1 MLARLP
7 PFIVRRRPLLL
18 RKIYMPSLTGPRP
31 VDWKAAAPPI
41 PNFAPQHDSLPRLP
55 VPNLTA
61 TLDRLKTSLL
71 PLAHSEAEFTDAAR
85 KIDAFGSHAGSG
97 NLLQS
102 RLLQRASE
110 REHWL
115 EEWWD
120 NLGYLGYR
128 DSVVVNVSY
137 YYGFDGQPAHLPQS
151 PAARAAG
158 LARGALVFRQKLL
171 SGQVGPDKTKEGQ
184 FCMDTYRW
192 MFDCCRI
199 PGLQGLD
206 WSVSH
211 AGFKVDDLGHIIIV
225 RRNRF
230 WKLNGVV
237 NGRILSMT
245 ELEKQIQ
252 HIYDSTTEEYPGVG
266 VLTASNRDV
275 WAKDHA
281 HLAANPHN
289 AHILDTIHS
298 SAFLVSLDTDTPSSP
313 IDHSRSL
320 WHGSLSP
327 STSDAPGL
335 KNRWVDKPVEF
346 IVFDNARAGLL
357 GEHSVMDGTPTA
369 RMCDEVLDW
378 LADPTFDLGT
388 PSAIPL
394 PEPEPLDF
402 VIDDTTRTA
411 IDKASKAAYELA
423 DSQSLSY
430 HLTSY
435 GKAAIKEFRV
445 SPDSWAQ
452 MIIQLAYARL
462 LRARGLKREGGTYEA
477 ATTRRYWK
485 GRTETIRVVTSQ
497 SDAFVSAMDDPHVS
511 CEDRKQLFDA
521 AAKAHIA
528 LAKAAGTGE
537 GVDRHM
543 LGLKLCLKE
552 GEPVPELY
560 NDPLYKRSGNWVL
573 STSAIFSD
581 HFPVYGWGEVVPE
594 GFGVAYMTGYDD
606 RLQYTVT
613 SRKEMP
619 NQEFMDEIARAA
631 LDLYDLHAGQPKSM
645 L

>member
-1 MLARLP
+1 MLAR
-7 PFIVRRRPLLL
+7 RPLSIALQ
-18 RKIYMPSLTGPRP
+18 RPFRNIYMSSLTGPRP
-31 VDWKAAAPPI
+31 VSWKAAAPPI
-41 PNFAPQHDSLPRLP
+41 PNFAAQHASLPRLP
-55 VPNLTA
+55 VPNLNA
-61 TLDRLKTSLL
+61 TLQRLKASLL
-71 PLAHSEAEFTDAAR
+71 PLAHSEAEFADAAK
-85 KIDAFGSHAGSG
+85 KIEAFGSHAGSG

-110 REHWL
+110 REQWL

-171 SGQVGPDKTKEGQ
+171 SGQVSPDATKEGQ
-184 FCMDTYRW
+184 FCMDSYRW

-199 PGLQGLD
+199 PGLEGLD
-206 WSVSH
+206 WSTSH
-211 AGFKVDDLGHIIIV
+211 TGANADELGHIIIV
-225 RRNRF
+225 RKNRF
-230 WKLNGVV
+230 WKLKGIV
-237 NGRILSMT
+237 NGRILSMS

-281 HLAANPHN
+281 HLATNPHN
-289 AHILDTIHS
+289 ASILHTIHS
-298 SAFLVSLDTDTPSSP
+298 SAFLISLDTDTPTSP
-313 IDHSRSL
+313 VDLSRSS

-346 IVFDNARAGLL
+346 IVFDNARAGFL
-357 GEHSVMDGTPTA
+357 GEHSVMDGTPTV

-378 LADPTFDLGT
+378 LADPAFDLGT
-388 PSAIPL
+388 PSATP
-394 PEPEPLDF
+394 PPTPEPLDF
-402 VIDDTTRTA
+402 VVDGTTRNA

-423 DSQSLSY
+423 NSQELSY

-435 GKAAIKEFRV
+435 GKAAIKTFGV

-462 LRARGLKREGGTYEA
+462 LRARGLKREGGTYES
-477 ATTRRYWK
+477 ATTRKYWK

-497 SDAFVSAMDDPHVS
+497 SDAFVSAMDDSRVS
-511 CEDRKQLFDA
+511 REDRKKLFDA
-521 AAKAHIA
+521 AAKAHIT
-528 LAKAAGTGE
+528 LAKAAGAGE

-552 GEPVPELY
+552 GEPVPEVY
-560 NDPLYKRSGNWVL
+560 NDPLYKRSGNWAL

-581 HFPVYGWGEVVPE
+581 HFPAYGWGEVVPE
-594 GFGVAYMTGYDD
+594 GFGVAYMTGFND
-606 RLQYTVT
+606 RLQYTIT

-619 NQEFMDEIARAA
+619 NQEFKEEIARAA
-631 LDLYDLHAGQPKSM
+631 VDLYDLYAGQPKAM

>member
-1 MLARLP
+1 
-7 PFIVRRRPLLL
+7 
-18 RKIYMPSLTGPRP
+18 
-31 VDWKAAAPPI
+31 
-41 PNFAPQHDSLPRLP
+41 
-55 VPNLTA
+55 
-61 TLDRLKTSLL
+61 
-71 PLAHSEAEFTDAAR
+71 
-85 KIDAFGSHAGSG
+85 
-97 NLLQS
+97 
-102 RLLQRASE
+102 
-110 REHWL
+110 
-115 EEWWD
+115 
-120 NLGYLGYR
+120 
-128 DSVVVNVSY
+128 
-137 YYGFDGQPAHLPQS
+137 
-151 PAARAAG
+151 
-158 LARGALVFRQKLL
+158 
-171 SGQVGPDKTKEGQ
+171 
-184 FCMDTYRW
+184 
-192 MFDCCRI
+192 
-199 PGLQGLD
+199 
-206 WSVSH
+206 
-211 AGFKVDDLGHIIIV
+211 
-225 RRNRF
+225 
-230 WKLNGVV
+230 
-237 NGRILSMT
+237 
-245 ELEKQIQ
+245 
-252 HIYDSTTEEYPGVG
+252 
-266 VLTASNRDV
+266 
-275 WAKDHA
+275 
-281 HLAANPHN
+281 
-289 AHILDTIHS
+289 LDTIHS

-388 PSAIPL
+388 PSASPL

-423 DSQSLSY
+423 DSQSMSY

-435 GKAAIKEFRV
+435 GKAAIKKFRV

-543 LGLKLCLKE
+543 LGEPPLSSWRVSCMLTSKRGLKLCLKE

-594 GFGVAYMTGYDD
+594 GFGVAYMTGYDGTFK
-606 RLQYTVT
+606 L
-613 SRKEMP
+613 
-619 NQEFMDEIARAA
+619 NI
-631 LDLYDLHAGQPKSM
+631 
-645 L
+645 

>member
-1 MLARLP
+1 MLAKLS
-7 PFIVRRRPLLL
+7 PFIACRRPLLI
-18 RKIYMPSLTGPRP
+18 RKIHMPSLTGPRP
-31 VDWKAAAPPI
+31 VDWKAAAPLI
-41 PNFAPQHDSLPRLP
+41 PNFASQRDSLPRLP

-61 TLDRLKTSLL
+61 TLERLKTSLL
-71 PLAHSEAEFTDAAR
+71 PLAHSEAEFTDATK
-85 KIDAFGSHAGSG
+85 KIDAFGSHGGSG

-102 RLLQRASE
+102 RLLQRANE
-110 REHWL
+110 CEHWL

-171 SGQVGPDKTKEGQ
+171 SGQVNPDGTKEGQ
-184 FCMDTYRW
+184 LCMDTYRW

-199 PGLQGLD
+199 PGLHGLD

-211 AGFKVDDLGHIIIV
+211 TGSKADDLGHIIIV

-230 WKLNGVV
+230 WKLKGII

-252 HIYDSTTEEYPGVG
+252 YIYDSTTEEYPGVG

-281 HLAANPHN
+281 HLAADPHN
-289 AHILDTIHS
+289 ASILHTIHS
-298 SAFLVSLDTDTPSSP
+298 SAFLISLDTDTPSSP

-327 STSDAPGL
+327 STSDASGL

-346 IVFDNARAGLL
+346 IVFDNAHAGIL
-357 GEHSVMDGTPTA
+357 GEHSTMDGTPTV

-378 LADPTFDLGT
+378 LADPAFDLGA
-388 PSAIPL
+388 PSVISP

-423 DSQSLSY
+423 DSQSMSY

-435 GKAAIKEFRV
+435 GKAAIKAFRV

-462 LRARGLKREGGTYEA
+462 LRAHGLNREGGTYEA

-511 CEDRKQLFDA
+511 REDRKQLFDA
-521 AAKAHIA
+521 AAKAHIV
-528 LAKAAGTGE
+528 LAKAAGNGE

-552 GEPVPELY
+552 GEPVPDIF
-560 NDPLYKRSGNWVL
+560 NDPLYKCSGNWVL
-573 STSAIFSD
+573 STSAVFSD
-581 HFPVYGWGEVVPE
+581 HFPVYGWGEVIPQ

-606 RLQYTVT
+606 RLQYTIT

-619 NQEFMDEIARAA
+619 NEDFMNEIARAA
-631 LDLYDLHAGQPKSM
+631 VDLYDLHAGQPKSM

>member
-1 MLARLP
+1 MLARPHLS
-7 PFIVRRRPLLL
+7 IVRHRPF
-18 RKIYMPSLTGPRP
+18 RKIHMSSLTGPRP
-31 VDWKAAAPPI
+31 VNWKAAAPQI
-41 PNFAPQHDSLPRLP
+41 PNFAAQQASLPRLP

-61 TLDRLKTSLL
+61 TLQRLKTSLL
-71 PLAHSEAEFTDAAR
+71 PLAHSEAEFADAAR
-85 KIDAFGSHAGSG
+85 KIEAFESHAGSG
-97 NLLQS
+97 SLLQS
-102 RLLQRASE
+102 RLLQRSNE

-171 SGQVGPDKTKEGQ
+171 SGQVSPEGTKEGQ

-199 PGLQGLD
+199 PGLEGLD

-211 AGFKVDDLGHIIIV
+211 AGANADELGHIIVV
-225 RRNRF
+225 RKNRF
-230 WKLNGVV
+230 WKLKGIV

-289 AHILDTIHS
+289 ASILHTIHS
-298 SAFLVSLDTDTPSSP
+298 SAFLISLDIDTPTSP

-320 WHGSLSP
+320 WHGSLSS

-335 KNRWVDKPVEF
+335 KNRWVDKPLEF
-346 IVFDNARAGLL
+346 IVFENARAGFM

-378 LADPTFDLGT
+378 LADPAFDLGT
-388 PSAIPL
+388 PSATP
-394 PEPEPLDF
+394 PPTPEPLDF
-402 VIDDTTRTA
+402 AVDETTRSA
-411 IDKASKAAYELA
+411 IDRASKAAYELA
-423 DSQSLSY
+423 NSQTLSY

-435 GKAAIKEFRV
+435 GKAAIKAFGV

-462 LRARGLKREGGTYEA
+462 LRARGLTREGGTYEA
-477 ATTRRYWK
+477 ATTRKYRK

-497 SDAFVSAMDDPHVS
+497 SDAFVSAMDDPNVS
-511 CEDRKQLFDA
+511 REDRKRLFDA
-521 AAKAHIA
+521 AGKAHIT

-552 GEPVPELY
+552 DEPVPELY
-560 NDPLYKRSGNWVL
+560 SDALYKRSGNWVL
-573 STSAIFSD
+573 STSAVFSD

-631 LDLYDLHAGQPKSM
+631 VDLYDLHAGQRKAK

>member
-7 PFIVRRRPLLL
+7 PFKVRRRPLLF
-18 RKIYMPSLTGPRP
+18 RKIHMPSLTGPRP

-41 PNFAPQHDSLPRLP
+41 PNFAAQHDSLPRLP

-61 TLDRLKTSLL
+61 TLERLKTSLL
-71 PLAHSEAEFTDAAR
+71 PLAHSEAEFTAAVK

-97 NLLQS
+97 SILQS
-102 RLLQRASE
+102 RLMQRASE

-120 NLGYLGYR
+120 DLGYLGYR

-171 SGQVGPDKTKEGQ
+171 SGQVSPDGTKEGQ

-199 PGLQGLD
+199 PGLHGLD
-206 WSVSH
+206 WSASH
-211 AGFKVDDLGHIIIV
+211 AGFGVDELGHIIIV

-230 WKLNGVV
+230 WKLKGII

-252 HIYDSTTEEYPGVG
+252 YIYDSTTEEYPGVG

-281 HLAANPHN
+281 HLAADPHN
-289 AHILDTIHS
+289 ASILHTIHS
-298 SAFLVSLDTDTPSSP
+298 SAFLISLDTDMPSSS
-313 IDHSRSL
+313 IANSRSL

-327 STSDAPGL
+327 STLDATGL

-346 IVFDNARAGLL
+346 IVFDNARAGLM
-357 GEHSVMDGTPTA
+357 GEHSVMDGTPTV

-378 LADPTFDLGT
+378 LADPAFDLGA
-388 PSAIPL
+388 PSAIP
-394 PEPEPLDF
+394 PPKPEPLDF
-402 VIDDTTRTA
+402 VVDDTTRTA

-423 DSQSLSY
+423 DSQSMSY

-435 GKAAIKEFRV
+435 GKAAIKAFRV

-462 LRARGLKREGGTYEA
+462 LPEGGTYEA

-497 SDAFVSAMDDPHVS
+497 SDAFVSAMDDPRVS

-521 AAKAHIA
+521 AGKAHIA
-528 LAKAAGTGE
+528 LAKAAGSGE

-543 LGLKLCLKE
+543 LGMKMCLRE

-573 STSAIFSD
+573 STSAVFSD
-581 HFPVYGWGEVVPE
+581 HFPQYGWGEVVPE

-606 RLQYTVT
+606 RLQFTVT

-619 NQEFMDEIARAA
+619 NQEFMNEIARAA
-631 LDLYDLHAGQPKSM
+631 VDLYDLHAGQRKSM

>member
-1 MLARLP
+1 MS
-7 PFIVRRRPLLL
+7 
-18 RKIYMPSLTGPRP
+18 SLTGPRP
-31 VDWKAAAPPI
+31 VSWKAAAPPI
-41 PNFAPQHDSLPRLP
+41 PNFAAQHASLPRLP
-55 VPNLTA
+55 VPNLNA
-61 TLDRLKTSLL
+61 TLQRLKASLL
-71 PLAHSEAEFTDAAR
+71 PLAHSEAEFADAAK
-85 KIDAFGSHAGSG
+85 KIEAFGSHAGSG

-110 REHWL
+110 REQWL

-171 SGQVGPDKTKEGQ
+171 SGQVSPDATKEGQ

-199 PGLQGLD
+199 PGLEGLD
-206 WSVSH
+206 WSISH
-211 AGFKVDDLGHIIIV
+211 TGANADELGHIIIV
-225 RRNRF
+225 RKNRF
-230 WKLNGVV
+230 WKLKGIV
-237 NGRILSMT
+237 NGRILSMS

-281 HLAANPHN
+281 HLATNPHN
-289 AHILDTIHS
+289 ASILHTIHS
-298 SAFLVSLDTDTPSSP
+298 SAFLISLDTDTPTSP
-313 IDHSRSL
+313 VDLSRSS

-346 IVFDNARAGLL
+346 IVFDNARAGFL
-357 GEHSVMDGTPTA
+357 GEHSVMDGTPTV

-378 LADPTFDLGT
+378 LADPAFDLGT
-388 PSAIPL
+388 PSATP
-394 PEPEPLDF
+394 PPTPEPLDF
-402 VIDDTTRTA
+402 VVDGTTRSA

-423 DSQSLSY
+423 NSQALSY

-435 GKAAIKEFRV
+435 GKAAIKTFGV

-462 LRARGLKREGGTYEA
+462 LRARGLKREGGTYES
-477 ATTRRYWK
+477 ATTRKYWK

-497 SDAFVSAMDDPHVS
+497 SDAFVSAMDDSRVS
-511 CEDRKQLFDA
+511 REDRKKLFDA

-528 LAKAAGTGE
+528 LAKAAGAGE

-552 GEPVPELY
+552 GEPVPEVY
-560 NDPLYKRSGNWVL
+560 NDPLYKRSGNWAL

-581 HFPVYGWGEVVPE
+581 HFPAYGWGEVVPE
-594 GFGVAYMTGYDD
+594 GFGVAYMTGFND
-606 RLQYTVT
+606 RLQYTIT

-619 NQEFMDEIARAA
+619 NQEFKEEIARAA
-631 LDLYDLHAGQPKSM
+631 VDLYDLYAGQPKAM